1 MATKEER
8 LRFGFSTEFLKET
21 PEVRKLIDRAIE
33 NEWTPERFSDA
44 LKGTDWWK
52 EKSDAQRRFDLLQ
65 VENPGQVERQLQD
78 ARNAIRRMAMRL
90 GVALDRGEISGIA
103 RNWVRNELSEDAVRN
118 LVGRKYSPGRRRPN
132 VYDRENL
139 GIAGRAR
146 AQVSA
151 MARNYGFVL
160 SGRRANEFARNIA
173 RGVRSVEDYE
183 GYFKERAIDLFPTIA
198 ADIREGRTVRDIL
211 EPYMQIA
218 SQELG
223 INPATM
229 NTTASKWLKPLA
241 KRMKNGEERRMT
253 NDEWVRELRTNSRYG
268 FDRTQAGQ
276 QVAAQL
282 TMGLEEAFGRR

>member
-1 MATKEER
+1 
-8 LRFGFSTEFLKET
+8 
-21 PEVRKLIDRAIE
+21 
-33 NEWTPERFSDA
+33 
-44 LKGTDWWK
+44 
-52 EKSDAQRRFDLLQ
+52 
-65 VENPGQVERQLQD
+65 
-78 ARNAIRRMAMRL
+78 
-90 GVALDRGEISGIA
+90 
-103 RNWVRNELSEDAVRN
+103 
-118 LVGRKYSPGRRRPN
+118 
-132 VYDRENL
+132 
-139 GIAGRAR
+139 
-146 AQVSA
+146 